1 MLNGNI
7 TAHLMH
13 MLQGG
18 KGKKESIMVEM
29 LVVGCDADRKT
40 NNAKV
45 RIIKQNS
52 SCTKE
57 KDSMASHTITRIGE
71 KERGRDI

>member
-1 MLNGNI
+1 
-7 TAHLMH
+7 
-13 MLQGG
+13 
-18 KGKKESIMVEM
+18 M
-29 LVVGCDADRKT
+29 LVVGCDAERKT

-45 RIIKQNS
+45 GIIKQNS